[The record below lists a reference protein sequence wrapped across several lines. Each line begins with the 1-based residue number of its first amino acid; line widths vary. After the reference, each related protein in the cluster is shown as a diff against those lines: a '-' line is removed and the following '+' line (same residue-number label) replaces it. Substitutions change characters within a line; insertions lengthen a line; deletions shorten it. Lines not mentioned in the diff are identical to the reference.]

1 MKRAAVLALL
11 LCGCANE
18 KALEATLARLETE
31 LAHKQEQAMKLSEL
45 RTELESMEARVAEAL
60 KGLPQGHELVA
71 AKAEP
76 APRHTPATLPTE
88 SIFEGSKGKRLRAM
102 IAQTEA
108 RIFELERVLAGVNEL
123 EARRRELQRKL
134 TVLEARLADGG
145 N

>member
-18 KALEATLARLETE
+18 KELESTLARLETE
-31 LAHKQEQAMKLSEL
+31 LARKQEQALKLSEL
-45 RTELESMEARVAEAL
+45 RTDLETMEARVAEAL
-60 KGLPQGHELVA
+60 KGLPQGQELVA
-71 AKAEP
+71 AKAES
-76 APRHTPATLPTE
+76 APLHTPVVLPKE
-88 SIFEGSKGKRLRAM
+88 SIFEGIKGKRLRAM

-108 RIFELERVLAGVNEL
+108 RILELERVLAGVNEL

-134 TVLEARLADGG
+134 TLLEARAADAG